1 MLSSISGGK
10 GHFLEHKSTFSF
22 TNFTQLLRKFY
33 TGKSTITVKFHERV
47 TAFVSQLQVV
57 VSLLPV
63 CFFPQAVR
71 FKGWPVKMYF
81 YFEHCHLF
89 HFFLS
94 QVSSLSDRLY
104 RCFSQVQ
111 EIQTL
116 ILNIFFLFC
125 QHSLHF
131 LVSHIFLVCLGSH
144 KIIFFSHAVGR
155 NKKFPLYCM
164 MCITLSRTV

>member
-1 MLSSISGGK
+1 MLSSITGGK
-10 GHFLEHKSTFSF
+10 GHFLEHRSTFSF

-71 FKGWPVKMYF
+71 FWAGLLRCIFILSTVICF
-81 YFEHCHLF
+81 I
-89 HFFLS
+89 FFLS
-94 QVSSLSDRLY
+94 QASSLSDRLY

-131 LVSHIFLVCLGSH
+131 LVSHIFLICLGSH

-164 MCITLSRTV
+164 MCITLPRTV